1 MFLQYMRDHR
11 KLLFL
16 LALLVII
23 FTVVFA
29 LYQIPAV
36 PALWFCRKN
45 FRFQKPCGNRII
57 KRWCSGCAGIGKIC
71 RKKSDRSSRKQ
82 KIFIHCGCI
91 RLKRLLLL

>member
-29 LYQIPAV
+29 LYLLPYRI
-36 PALWFCRKN
+36 FC
-45 FRFQKPCGNRII
+45 GTAADIT
-57 KRWCSGCAGIGKIC
+57 S
-71 RKKSDRSSRKQ
+71 
-82 KIFIHCGCI
+82 
-91 RLKRLLLL
+91 